1 MQYRRLW
8 TRSCLSLA
16 LTIGVVSYLEPPKTI
31 LAVPQASER
40 AEQSISARVFTDRQ
54 LVSQGSAS
62 HQVSQQ
68 SANSQ
73 VDRKLRTHTDSGL
86 TATSR
91 ASTTLEKDGKNQI
104 SQRALT
110 PATPIVNGSV
120 SMTLDADGTLHL
132 SGGSFEIPVSSKT
145 GATPTKAGKA
155 PIDSKS
161 WIATELAAQGV
172 SPDQVLRIKIEG
184 RITTGNITD
193 YGYLFAGLINLTN
206 IDGLANLDVSNVT
219 NLRYLF
225 QGDKQLQQIDFG
237 QNNFS
242 RVQSFEGM
250 FYDCSALTDIA
261 GISQWDTSSATNLAY
276 MFSGAS
282 SLTSLPISNWRTNKV
297 RMLNYTFANCS
308 SLVSLGVAGWNTQ
321 SIVNLQ
327 GSFANDIGLKTLDVT
342 NWDTRSVENL
352 DYAFKGLTNLI
363 SLPVDKWNTSKL
375 VTMVGAFAK
384 SPKLTDLPID
394 NWNVSNVTNMNS
406 AFWDC
411 TGLTALRVAKWN
423 TQNVTNM
430 GAIFEGVSG
439 LKTLP
444 VADWNTKNVENME
457 LAFAGMSALNEL
469 PVAKWQTGNVKKM
482 GGTFREIDKVTD
494 LQISGWDTSQVTDM
508 SFLFYGNPQFTA
520 LPIANW
526 NTSSV
531 TNMSQMFGENAGLKE
546 LNLGKWNTAKVT
558 NFESVFANTNL
569 EKLDLSSWDTNKAQ
583 NYKNAFGGK
592 LPPKQLWLGQKF
604 NFFNSTSWGLP
615 DPSRDAPYIGKWRRL
630 NDNKIYT
637 STDLMTKYDS
647 KYPVSE
653 FEWVKGQTITVKYV
667 DTADKSLAPDTQ
679 IAGTIGDK
687 YQLKP
692 IEIDGYLPENP
703 NGVQG
708 TFTDEDKVIKFVYNT
723 GNLVLVSAPHSIDF
737 GRNTITGKL
746 EDYAANY
753 DSGLDVQDNGSL
765 GSTWSLNATLV
776 KGGFTG
782 VNSGKSLA
790 DVAVLSYQD
799 QQAHESTLIPGM
811 AISIVNDHKTIS
823 HQVVNVLGPASP
835 MGALRLNVPTDRVS
849 PDTYQAT
856 VTWTLNRGVANR

>member
-1 MQYRRLW
+1 MLYRRLW

-16 LTIGVVSYLEPPKTI
+16 LTIGVVSYLEPPKTV
-31 LAVPQASER
+31 LAVPQARER
-40 AEQSISARVFTDRQ
+40 ADQSISARVFTDRQ
-54 LVSQGSAS
+54 SVSQGSAS

-73 VDRKLRTHTDSGL
+73 VDRKLRTHTDSEL

-110 PATPIVNGSV
+110 RATPIVNGSV
-120 SMTLDADGTLHL
+120 SMTLDTDGTLHL
-132 SGGSFEIPVSSKT
+132 SGGSFKIPVSSKT
-145 GATPTKAGKA
+145 VAAPTKAGKA
-155 PIDSKS
+155 PIDAKS
-161 WIATELAAQGV
+161 WIATELTTQGT
-172 SPDQVLRIKIEG
+172 SPDQVLKIKIDG
-184 RITTGNITD
+184 RITTGNVTD

-206 IDGLANLDVSNVT
+206 IDGLANLDISNVT

-225 QGDKQLQQIDFG
+225 QGDKRLQQVDFG

-242 RVQSFEGM
+242 WVQSFEGM
-250 FYDCSALTDIA
+250 FYDCSALTNIA
-261 GISQWDTSSATNLAY
+261 GISQWDTSRATNFAY

-282 SLTSLPISNWRTNKV
+282 SLTSLPISAWHTDKV

-308 SLVSLGVAGWNTQ
+308 SLVSLGIAGWNTQ
-321 SIVNLQ
+321 SVVNLQ
-327 GSFANDIGLKTLDVT
+327 GSFANDIGLKTLEVA
-342 NWDTRSVENL
+342 NWDTRLVENL
-352 DYAFKGLTNLI
+352 DYAFKGLTNLT

-411 TGLTALRVAKWN
+411 TGLKALRVAKWN

-439 LKTLP
+439 ITTLP
-444 VADWNTKNVENME
+444 IAGWNTQNVENME
-457 LAFAGMSALNEL
+457 LAFAGMSGLNEL

-482 GGTFREIDKVTD
+482 GGTFREISKVTD
-494 LQISGWDTSQVTDM
+494 LQISGWDTSQVTNM
-508 SFLFYGNPQFTA
+508 SFLFYGNPQFTT
-520 LPIANW
+520 LPVAN
-526 NTSSV
+526 
-531 TNMSQMFGENAGLKE
+531 
-546 LNLGKWNTAKVT
+546 WNTAKVT

-569 EKLDLSSWDTNKAQ
+569 EKLDLSGWDTNKAQ

-615 DPSRDAPYIGKWRRL
+615 DPSRDAPYVGKWRRL

-637 STDLMTKYDS
+637 STDLMTKYDR

-653 FEWVKGQTITVKYV
+653 FEWVKGKTITVKYV
-667 DTADKSLAPDTQ
+667 DTTDKSLAPDTQ
-679 IAGTIGDK
+679 IAGTIGDN

-703 NGVQG
+703 NGVKG
-708 TFTDEDKVIKFVYNT
+708 TFIDEDRVIKFVYNA
-723 GNLVLVSAPHSIDF
+723 GNLVLVSAPHAIDF
-737 GRNTITGKL
+737 GRNMITGKL
-746 EDYAANY
+746 EDYVANY

-799 QQAHESTLIPGM
+799 QQAHESTLTPGM
-811 AISIVNDHKTIS
+811 ASSIVNDHKTIS
-823 HQVVNVLGPASP
+823 HQVVNVLGPASA
-835 MGALRLNVPTDRVS
+835 MGALHLNAQTDRVL